1 MRKAIVVMAM
11 LAFVAPASANL
22 LGPTWSE
29 YVAGWGSGS
38 FPINTQGTVQIQT
51 GGGSNVAYQVIDV
64 IPGEEYVLS
73 GWATQTSGSSS
84 YWTEVLL
91 FDYTGQ
97 NLAGGDGID
106 APAPDPN
113 IQLKSDGWGM
123 NQDVLKGAGAPF
135 DVNIWGYP
143 NNPARSMTITA
154 AGSQI
159 VVAVK
164 VGASG
169 GSNDTTFSDMV
180 LLPEPA
186 SALLLGLPM
195 LFLRRR
201 R

>member
-1 MRKAIVVMAM
+1 MRKVIVLMAM

-22 LGPTWSE
+22 LGPVWQE
-29 YVAGWGSGS
+29 YQAGWGSGS
-38 FPINTQGTVQIQT
+38 FSYPAADAVVIDTS
-51 GGGSNVAYQVIDV
+51 GGSNVAYQVIDV

-73 GWATQTSGSSS
+73 GVLCGSGSA

-97 NLAGGDGID
+97 DLAAGDGID

-123 NQDVLKGAGAPF
+123 NPGAYPGPTLF
-135 DVNIWGYP
+135 DVTVWGYP
-143 NNPARSMTITA
+143 NNPAASMTIIPGA
-154 AGSQI
+154 SQI
-159 VVAVK
+159 VVGMKA
-164 VGASG
+164 GASG
-169 GSNDTTFSDMV
+169 GSNHAEFSCLTLV
-180 LLPEPA
+180 PEPA
-186 SALLLGLPM
+186 SALLLGRPM